1 MIHSEYPVRLPSWV
15 AIVLGCALVIATLLL
30 RLWLGFH
37 LGDQPVL
44 ILYVIPILTGAYLG
58 GFRAG
63 MATTVLAAFL
73 TNYLLLPPVYT
84 LAISKPVNIVQWIT
98 LWVIGIILSLL
109 LEKLHRARES
119 MARLNM
125 DLNRRLSELQTVF
138 DTAPIGLAIADDPE
152 GMNIRGNKANEQL
165 LGLSPGEQL
174 SKRVPDA
181 ASYRV
186 FRNGHELSVDELPMQ
201 RAAHGETVLG
211 ETVEVITKNG
221 RNTSLYCN
229 ATPLFDEKGKPRG
242 AVGAFLDITRIK
254 QSEDELR
261 ESEAKFRSMFETNL
275 VPTAYCHA
283 DGRILD
289 ANEAYLEI
297 LGYSKQEL
305 IEGKVRW
312 DAATP
317 PEWEQTD
324 QMALRSLLKTG
335 STRPTEK
342 EYLRPDG
349 TRVPVLIGASTI
361 PGNPEHIV
369 AFAIDLTQHKQAEKA
384 LRESEQKYRELVQNA
399 NSAIIRWKSDGSI
412 TFFNEY
418 AQSFFGYGEE
428 EVRGRHVNM
437 LLPGEESG
445 VDLTTL
451 VGDVVRHPEIYVQ
464 NINENICRDGRR
476 VWLAWTN
483 KPIFDENGNVAE
495 IMAIGTDITD
505 RKKAEEELA
514 RAHDE
519 LEQRIRERTAELE
532 NALTALAESE
542 ARFREV
548 MDNSL
553 DGVHRR
559 NLLTDRYDY
568 LSPAITSLCGYTN
581 EELSGMNIQEVVNL
595 IHPEDIPEVQRGLE
609 ECLTGRRSQVSL
621 EYRFRHKDGSYRWFS
636 DFITVVEDP
645 EGRPI
650 FLVGS
655 VRDITDRKHIEQA
668 LRESEERFRLIAE
681 TIQDVFWMST
691 PGVGKMLYVSPAYE
705 KTWGRTRKSLYE
717 QPQSFMD
724 PVHQD
729 DKELVLAQLTSH
741 ASGRWECQYRI
752 LQPDGRVRWIY
763 DRGFPIRDEN
773 GNLRLMTGVATDIT
787 DRKEAEEE
795 LRQLMKRLEESNQAL
810 QDFASIASH
819 DLKEPLRKVSS
830 FGKMLQERLGNSMDD
845 RTLDYLN
852 RMINAT
858 GRMQAL
864 INSLLDYSRVS
875 SRAEP
880 FTKVDL
886 YVLTEEVLSDLEE
899 RIARTGGKVC
909 LSGLPTLEADP
920 TQMRQLFQN
929 LIGNGLKF
937 HKQGET
943 PLVFIRSCQMNDR
956 EVRISIEDNG
966 IGFDESEVD
975 HIFAPFRRLHGR
987 SSPYEGTGMG
997 LAICKKIVERHGGTI
1012 TCKSTP
1018 GEGSTFCVH
1027 LPLRQGECNIP
1038 D

>member
-15 AIVLGCALVIATLLL
+15 AIVLGCTLVIATLLL

-44 ILYVIPILTGAYLG
+44 ILYVIPILLGAYLG

-63 MATTVLAAFL
+63 MAATVFAAFL
-73 TNYLLLPPVYT
+73 TNYLLLPPIYT

-125 DLNRRLSELQTVF
+125 DLSRRFSELQTVF

-174 SKRVPDA
+174 SKRGPDA

-186 FRNGHELSVDELPMQ
+186 FRNEHELTVDELPMQ
-201 RAAHGETVLG
+201 RAVRGEIVLG
-211 ETVEVITKNG
+211 ETISVIAGDG
-221 RNTSLYCN
+221 RNTLLCCN
-229 ATPLFDEKGKPRG
+229 ATPLLDEKGKPRG
-242 AVGAFLDITRIK
+242 AVGAFLDISQIK
-254 QSEDELR
+254 QSEDDLR
-261 ESEAKFRSMFETNL
+261 KSEAKFRCIFETNI
-275 VPTAYCHA
+275 VPIAYCHA

-297 LGYSKQEL
+297 LGYSKEEL
-305 IEGKVRW
+305 IEGKIRW

-317 PEWEQTD
+317 PEWKQTD
-324 QMALRSLLKTG
+324 EMALRSLLETG
-335 STRPTEK
+335 ICRPTEK
-342 EYLRPDG
+342 EYFRRDG
-349 TRVPVLIGASTI
+349 TRVPVIIGASSV
-361 PGNPEHIV
+361 PGSPERIV
-369 AFAIDLTQHKQAEKA
+369 AFAVDLTQHKQAEKT

-399 NSAIIRWKSDGSI
+399 NSAIIRWKSDGAI

-418 AQSFFGYGEE
+418 AQSFFDYREE
-428 EVRGRHVNM
+428 EVLGSHVNM
-437 LLPGEESG
+437 LLPGAGSG
-445 VDLTTL
+445 LDLSSLVDDI
-451 VGDVVRHPEIYVQ
+451 VSHPESYVQ

-495 IMAIGTDITD
+495 IMAVGTDITD
-505 RKKAEEELA
+505 RKKAEDELA
-514 RAHDE
+514 KAHNE

-532 NALTALAESE
+532 KALSALAESE

-568 LSPAITSLCGYTN
+568 LSPAVTSLCGYTN

-595 IHPEDIPEVQRGLE
+595 IHPEDIPEVQRNLE

-636 DFITVVEDP
+636 DSVTVVEDP
-645 EGRPI
+645 KGSPI
-650 FLVGS
+650 YLVGS
-655 VRDITDRKHIEQA
+655 VRDITDRKRIEQA

-705 KTWGRTRKSLYE
+705 KIWGRTRMSLYE

-724 PVHQD
+724 AVLPD
-729 DKELVLAQLTSH
+729 DRASVLAQLASH
-741 ASGRWECQYRI
+741 AAGRWECQYRI

-763 DRGFPIRDEN
+763 DKGFPIRDET

-787 DRKEAEEE
+787 DGKKAEEE
-795 LRQLMKRLEESNQAL
+795 LRLLMQKLEESNQAL

-819 DLKEPLRKVSS
+819 DLQEPLRKVSS
-830 FGKMLQERLGNSMDD
+830 FGRMLQERLGKAMDD
-845 RTLDYLN
+845 RARDYLD

-864 INSLLDYSRVS
+864 INALLDYSRVS

-886 YVLTEEVLSDLEE
+886 YVLIEEVLSDLEV
-899 RIARTGGKVC
+899 RIARTGGKVRLC
-909 LSGLPTLEADP
+909 ELPTLEADP

-937 HKQGET
+937 HKQGDT
-943 PLVFIRSCQMNDR
+943 PLVCVRSCQLNDR

-975 HIFAPFRRLHGR
+975 LIFAPFRRLHGR

-997 LAICKKIVERHGGTI
+997 LAICKKIVERHGGSI
-1012 TCKSTP
+1012 TCRSTP

-1027 LPLRQGECNIP
+1027 LPLRQGECNAL